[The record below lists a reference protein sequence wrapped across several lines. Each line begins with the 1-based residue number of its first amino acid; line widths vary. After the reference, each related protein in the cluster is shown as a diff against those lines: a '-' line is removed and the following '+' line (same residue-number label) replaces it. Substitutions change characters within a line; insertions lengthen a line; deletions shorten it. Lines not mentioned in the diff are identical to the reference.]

1 MGRRRIFLLLLSAA
15 LALSLAG
22 CGQAEPPSASGTDF
36 SSAAKEEQAIPAS
49 IPFTLA
55 FYPEYTLHPARAA
68 NRANLT
74 LGSLLYEGLFS
85 VDASFQAQP
94 LLCSGY
100 TVSEDGLTW
109 TFTLREGITFS
120 DGTPLTGTVAA
131 QALRDAMAPDSH
143 YAQRLGGVRS
153 VAAGEGTVTVTLSIP
168 NGALPVLLDIPIALG
183 DGDRPLGTGPY
194 VLTEEAT
201 GETVLTA
208 RSGWWQGR
216 SLPFQT
222 IHLASVGQADD
233 LISSFDA
240 GDITLL
246 DADLTGTNS
255 LGYSGSYEAWDYST
269 TNLIYLGFN
278 TQRGPFRSAQLRRA
292 LSRGIDRRS
301 IAEISFAH
309 HAVPTALPIHPDSPL
324 YHQLLSDSADYSP
337 DDLVKGLEGQ
347 QLGSDGLVFL
357 VNSENSSKVAAAQ
370 RIVDQLSG
378 AGVSI
383 SLERLS
389 WTDYLAALERGDF
402 DLYLAEVRLTAD
414 FDLTQLVGTRGGLN
428 YGGWSDP
435 STDGLLSAF
444 RAAGAELRSSAAAS
458 LCSHLIQ
465 NAPIVPICF
474 KNGSVLTQWG
484 RLSGLDPV
492 RDNVFHGLENWVLD
506 P

>member
-153 VAAGEGTVTVTLSIP
+153 VAAGEGTVTVTLSTP

-222 IHLASVGQADD
+222 
-233 LISSFDA
+233 
-240 GDITLL
+240 
-246 DADLTGTNS
+246 S
-255 LGYSGSYEAWDYST
+255 LG
-269 TNLIYLGFN
+269 
-278 TQRGPFRSAQLRRA
+278 
-292 LSRGIDRRS
+292 
-301 IAEISFAH
+301 
-309 HAVPTALPIHPDSPL
+309 
-324 YHQLLSDSADYSP
+324 
-337 DDLVKGLEGQ
+337 
-347 QLGSDGLVFL
+347 
-357 VNSENSSKVAAAQ
+357 
-370 RIVDQLSG
+370 G
-378 AGVSI
+378 AGG
-383 SLERLS
+383 RP
-389 WTDYLAALERGDF
+389 
-402 DLYLAEVRLTAD
+402 DL
-414 FDLTQLVGTRGGLN
+414 
-428 YGGWSDP
+428 
-435 STDGLLSAF
+435 LL
-444 RAAGAELRSSAAAS
+444 
-458 LCSHLIQ
+458 
-465 NAPIVPICF
+465 
-474 KNGSVLTQWG
+474 
-484 RLSGLDPV
+484 
-492 RDNVFHGLENWVLD
+492 
-506 P
+506 

>member
-1 MGRRRIFLLLLSAA
+1 M
-15 LALSLAG
+15 
-22 CGQAEPPSASGTDF
+22 
-36 SSAAKEEQAIPAS
+36 
-49 IPFTLA
+49 
-55 FYPEYTLHPARAA
+55 
-68 NRANLT
+68 
-74 LGSLLYEGLFS
+74 
-85 VDASFQAQP
+85 
-94 LLCSGY
+94 
-100 TVSEDGLTW
+100 
-109 TFTLREGITFS
+109 
-120 DGTPLTGTVAA
+120 
-131 QALRDAMAPDSH
+131 
-143 YAQRLGGVRS
+143 
-153 VAAGEGTVTVTLSIP
+153 TVTLSTP

-389 WTDYLAALERGDF
+389 WTEYLAALERGDF

-435 STDGLLSAF
+435 ATDGLLSAF

-465 NAPIVPICF
+465 NAPFVPICF

>member
-1 MGRRRIFLLLLSAA
+1 MKLRPLLSLLLCAA
-15 LALSLAG
+15 LLLPG
-22 CGQAEPPSASGTDF
+22 CSPQSDPASSQDGSSSSAQGGNASGETV
-36 SSAAKEEQAIPAS
+36 
-49 IPFTLA
+49 PFALA
-55 FYPEYTLHPARAA
+55 VYPDYTLHPVLAE

-74 LGSLLYEGLFS
+74 LAPLLYEPLFQL
-85 VDASFQAQP
+85 DEQFQPQNV
-94 LLCSGY
+94 LCQSY
-100 TVSEDGLTW
+100 SVSEDGLTW
-109 TFTLREGITFS
+109 TFLLRSGVTFS
-120 DGTPLTGTVAA
+120 DGTPLTGTVTAD
-131 QALRDAMAPDSH
+131 ALNLARQEGSR
-143 YAQRLGGVRS
+143 YAQRLASVVSITGDEGSVTMVLSRPNRS
-153 VAAGEGTVTVTLSIP
+153 
-168 NGALPVLLDIPIALG
+168 LPALLDIPIALTNTQ
-183 DGDRPLGTGPY
+183 RPAGTGPY

-389 WTDYLAALERGDF
+389 WTEYLAALERGDF

-435 STDGLLSAF
+435 ATDGLLSAF

>member
-1 MGRRRIFLLLLSAA
+1 MGGFFGAISHKNCIYDVFF
-15 LALSLAG
+15 
-22 CGQAEPPSASGTDF
+22 GTDYH
-36 SSAAKEEQAIPAS
+36 SHLGTRRAG
-49 IPFTLA
+49 LA
-55 FYPEYTLHPARAA
+55 FYDTEKGFQRQIHSIENTPFRTKFDDDMAK
-68 NRANLT
+68 
-74 LGSLLYEGLFS
+74 FS
-85 VDASFQAQP
+85 GNAGIGCISDTDPQP
-94 LLCSGY
+94 LLVRSHLGMFAIS
-100 TVSEDGLTW
+100 TV
-109 TFTLREGITFS
+109 GIINNAEQLVAETFS
-120 DGTPLTGTVAA
+120 GPGH
-131 QALRDAMAPDSH
+131 QFMAMSS
-143 YAQRLGGVRS
+143 GKIN
-153 VAAGEGTVTVTLSIP
+153 T
-168 NGALPVLLDIPIALG
+168 
-183 DGDRPLGTGPY
+183 
-194 VLTEEAT
+194 TE
-201 GETVLTA
+201 LTA
-208 RSGWWQGR
+208 A
-216 SLPFQT
+216 L
-222 IHLASVGQADD
+222 INQADD

>member
-1 MGRRRIFLLLLSAA
+1 MKRLTALLLAAA

-74 LGSLLYEGLFS
+74 LGSLLYEGIFS

-153 VAAGEGTVTVTLSIP
+153 VAAGEGTVTVTLSTP

-216 SLPFQT
+216 SLP
-222 IHLASVGQADD
+222 
-233 LISSFDA
+233 
-240 GDITLL
+240 
-246 DADLTGTNS
+246 
-255 LGYSGSYEAWDYST
+255 
-269 TNLIYLGFN
+269 FN

-389 WTDYLAALERGDF
+389 WTEYLAALERGDF

-435 STDGLLSAF
+435 ATDGLLSAF

>member
-1 MGRRRIFLLLLSAA
+1 MS
-15 LALSLAG
+15 
-22 CGQAEPPSASGTDF
+22 
-36 SSAAKEEQAIPAS
+36 
-49 IPFTLA
+49 
-55 FYPEYTLHPARAA
+55 
-68 NRANLT
+68 
-74 LGSLLYEGLFS
+74 
-85 VDASFQAQP
+85 
-94 LLCSGY
+94 
-100 TVSEDGLTW
+100 
-109 TFTLREGITFS
+109 
-120 DGTPLTGTVAA
+120 
-131 QALRDAMAPDSH
+131 
-143 YAQRLGGVRS
+143 
-153 VAAGEGTVTVTLSIP
+153 VTLTQP
-168 NGALPVLLDIPIALG
+168 NGALAELLDIPIALG

>member
-1 MGRRRIFLLLLSAA
+1 M
-15 LALSLAG
+15 
-22 CGQAEPPSASGTDF
+22 
-36 SSAAKEEQAIPAS
+36 
-49 IPFTLA
+49 
-55 FYPEYTLHPARAA
+55 
-68 NRANLT
+68 
-74 LGSLLYEGLFS
+74 
-85 VDASFQAQP
+85 
-94 LLCSGY
+94 
-100 TVSEDGLTW
+100 
-109 TFTLREGITFS
+109 
-120 DGTPLTGTVAA
+120 
-131 QALRDAMAPDSH
+131 
-143 YAQRLGGVRS
+143 
-153 VAAGEGTVTVTLSIP
+153 
-168 NGALPVLLDIPIALG
+168 
-183 DGDRPLGTGPY
+183 
-194 VLTEEAT
+194 LTEEAT

-389 WTDYLAALERGDF
+389 WTEYLAALERGDF

-435 STDGLLSAF
+435 ATDGLLSAF
-444 RAAGAELRSSAAAS
+444 RPRARS
-458 LCSHLIQ
+458 C
-465 NAPIVPICF
+465 APLPPPHCAP
-474 KNGSVLTQWG
+474 T
-484 RLSGLDPV
+484 
-492 RDNVFHGLENWVLD
+492 
-506 P
+506 